1 MSLLPC
7 YCILWQDACILRV
20 LICGVERKTPHESKV
35 FVLCIAVWSMTAVRH
50 ESIFVLCVVL
60 FSVTDAGF
68 KPAVQ
73 GGMLETLTGARH
85 NPRAIQNAAAAHAR
99 RRTPY
104 DANEL
109 LSQVRTRPVNVSM
122 RTTWVRVL
130 IG

>member
-1 MSLLPC
+1 
-7 YCILWQDACILRV
+7 
-20 LICGVERKTPHESKV
+20 
-35 FVLCIAVWSMTAVRH
+35 MTVRH

-60 FSVTDAGF
+60 VSVTDAGF

-73 GGMLETLTGARH
+73 GRMLEALTGTRH
-85 NPRAIQNAAAAHAR
+85 NPRVIQNAAAARSR

-122 RTTWVRVL
+122 RRHAL
-130 IG
+130 EC